1 MGTSPLSPEDIRAA
15 AGAHHELG
23 PEYSDAVVASFLARV
38 DQEIA
43 ARVDERLAA
52 AGPPGARP
60 AEPGNRRAVVKGFV
74 MGVASSVAVVLLVA
88 GVRPGH
94 KALLWLLVLGIACW
108 AGARWARRH
117 WAIHRAALRQGPHA
131 PVGGDYRRSI

>member
-23 PEYSDAVVASFLARV
+23 PEYSDAVVASFLEKV

-52 AGPPGARP
+52 STPRARP
-60 AEPGNRRAVVKGFV
+60 VEPGNRRALVKGFA

-88 GVRPGH
+88 GARPGH
-94 KALLWLLVLGIACW
+94 HALWLLLVLAVVCG
-108 AGARWARRH
+108 AGARWASRH
-117 WAIHRAALRQGPHA
+117 WAVRRAVLRQGPRA
-131 PVGGDYRRSI
+131 AGGDYHRLI